1 MNQAHERRRGRT
13 DRRDV
18 SRPAVP
24 PGAERRASGGCRRRP
39 LPEPRWRQW
48 PSITL
53 AAVLGVATAFG
64 LQALQGSPVA
74 AAPVV
79 VVPAAVAVVEARTE
93 DLPVMRIGL
102 AEAQALRDAACALTP
117 AGVALD
123 EEAHAV
129 WLPRLAAMRAAAQD
143 PRVAEEVRGE
153 LLEALAALERV
164 GIAGR

>member
-13 DRRDV
+13 DRRDA
-18 SRPAVP
+18 SRPALP
-24 PGAERRASGGCRRRP
+24 PGAERRANSGCRRR

-74 AAPVV
+74 AMPVV
-79 VVPAAVAVVEARTE
+79 VAAAPVEVVE
-93 DLPVMRIGL
+93 DLPVTRIGL
-102 AEAQALRDAACALTP
+102 AEAQALRDEACALTP

-123 EEAHAV
+123 EQAHAV
-129 WLPRLAAMRAAAQD
+129 WLPRLAAMRAAAGD
-143 PRVAEEVRGE
+143 PRVPGEVQVE
-153 LLEALAALERV
+153 LREALAALGRV

>member
-1 MNQAHERRRGRT
+1 MNQTHERRRGRT
-13 DRRDV
+13 DRRDA
-18 SRPAVP
+18 SRPAVA
-24 PGAERRASGGCRRRP
+24 PGVERRASDGCRRRP

-64 LQALQGSPVA
+64 LQVMQGSPVA

-79 VVPAAVAVVEARTE
+79 VVAAPVEVVE
-93 DLPVMRIGL
+93 DLPVTRIGL
-102 AEAQALRDAACALTP
+102 AEAQALRDEACALTP

-123 EEAHAV
+123 EQAHAV
-129 WLPRLAAMRAAAQD
+129 WLPRLAAVRAAAAD
-143 PRVAEEVRGE
+143 PRVSAEVQGE
-153 LLEALAALERV
+153 LREALAALGRV